1 MQRGHDNSG
10 STRSRR
16 YPCSAK
22 CVISPN
28 FKHGCFEKVCASHL
42 NVSPDLTFIQFA
54 SQLRASMVSSHI
66 RTPTAANRSGWDS
79 QHQSV
84 ALRDAKFS
92 VIYPNTWATG
102 YSEGPGRFPVGHC
115 LKKMCFILLKLGQS
129 SFMKQG
135 WSCKMLPLLV
145 PCLHRDSRWSPIVK
159 GVMSSPTEKK
169 KRDSD
174 KNWILL
180 ELLNQ
185 TKLTM
190 GK

>member
-1 MQRGHDNSG
+1 MQRGHDSSG

-42 NVSPDLTFIQFA
+42 NVSPDITFIQFA

-66 RTPTAANRSGWDS
+66 RTPTAANRSCWDS

-84 ALRDAKFS
+84 APQMPNSQSFFPRHELLATRKHQDISQWASVWKKCVLFCWSWANHHSWNRVDHVKRYRCWSHVCTGTAGDHLLWKVWWALR
-92 VIYPNTWATG
+92 
-102 YSEGPGRFPVGHC
+102 R
-115 LKKMCFILLKLGQS
+115 KK
-129 SFMKQG
+129 
-135 WSCKMLPLLV
+135 
-145 PCLHRDSRWSPIVK
+145 
-159 GVMSSPTEKK
+159 KK

-180 ELLNQ
+180 ELLN
-185 TKLTM
+185 
-190 GK
+190 